1 MKKLIGLTVTAI
13 CFAHLAPAFAQEEI
27 PLWPGKAPGTESWTL
42 PESVSQTPRGR
53 IVANVS
59 QPTLTVFL
67 PDRAK
72 ATGTAVIFAPGGAL
86 RFLGLDDELIEWLRD
101 QGIAAFVLKYRVLQA
116 PPPAQSSGNAERP
129 SAPGPR
135 GFGGQSEISVAKL
148 LETANANP
156 SPDDPKM
163 TEVLHMAVADAQQAL
178 RLVRKN
184 AAQWNVKPDKVG
196 FLGISAGGGVALGT
210 AMGPAGDAYPNF
222 IISLFGPA
230 LQDIDVPEHA
240 PPLFMAVTQDHWNVT
255 NGLIALFV
263 KWKQA
268 GKPAELHIY
277 DKLSGPVGMA
287 KTNTPVDS
295 WKDLV
300 KNWLAV
306 HGFGGQ

>member
-156 SPDDPKM
+156 SPDDRKM

-196 FLGISAGGGVALGT
+196 FLGISAGRRRLSEFHHLVVRSCASGHRRAGACAAALHGRHS
-210 AMGPAGDAYPNF
+210 G
-222 IISLFGPA
+222 SLERHKRA
-230 LQDIDVPEHA
+230 HR
-240 PPLFMAVTQDHWNVT
+240 AVREME
-255 NGLIALFV
+255 A
-263 KWKQA
+263 
-268 GKPAELHIY
+268 
-277 DKLSGPVGMA
+277 
-287 KTNTPVDS
+287 
-295 WKDLV
+295 
-300 KNWLAV
+300 
-306 HGFGGQ
+306 GGQTRGATHLRQVERSGRHGEDEYAGRQLEGSREELAGGAWVWRAVGE